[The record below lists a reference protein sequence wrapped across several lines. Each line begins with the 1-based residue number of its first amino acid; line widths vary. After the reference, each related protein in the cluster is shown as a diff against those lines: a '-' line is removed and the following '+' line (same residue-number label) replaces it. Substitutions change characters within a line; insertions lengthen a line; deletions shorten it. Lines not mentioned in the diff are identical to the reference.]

1 MINII
6 KKLSLRLAM
15 LGLALSFITGSALA
29 DKPEWA
35 ERGKHRDIQEQR
47 KHHKQDY
54 RGHNTHRR
62 SAADY
67 RFRNSDRRLISSYYR
82 DEQRRGKCPRGLAKK
97 NNRCQPPGQYKKWHR
112 GQPLTKHTRY
122 YDLPRG
128 LHSRLAAP
136 PDNHRYVRVNDNIL
150 LIDSVTNLVVDVMQ
164 NILR

>member
-35 ERGKHRDIQEQR
+35 ERGKHRDMQEQR

-62 SAADY
+62 SQQTIVSH
-67 RFRNSDRRLISSYYR
+67 SDRRLISSYYR
-82 DEQRRGKCPRGLAKK
+82 MKARGKCPRA
-97 NNRCQPPGQYKKWHR
+97 
-112 GQPLTKHTRY
+112 
-122 YDLPRG
+122 
-128 LHSRLAAP
+128 
-136 PDNHRYVRVNDNIL
+136 
-150 LIDSVTNLVVDVMQ
+150 
-164 NILR
+164 